1 LMTLVIAVASL
12 GLTAISLAGV
22 AVGWIYFCLVAA
34 ATARTFLWPA
44 SSAFLPSLVSRSNF
58 SKAVT
63 WNTGSFQLSSVLG
76 PAAGGAVI
84 ALRHRSGSLPDV
96 NAAAALVY
104 VLNTVASLVCLTL
117 ISFVRRRHVVAVKE
131 KMTLRSLIVGF
142 EFVFRSRVILG
153 TITLDLFA
161 VLLGG
166 ATVLLPIYAKD
177 ILQVGPSGLGWLRA
191 ALPAGSLVCA
201 LVLAHRPPLQ
211 RAGRTLLWAVTFFGL
226 ATIGFGLV
234 RSFWVS
240 FAMLFLC
247 GVTDN
252 V

>member
-1 LMTLVIAVASL
+1 MQTGSAPDSVDLPPLEEMRDPYAVLRNRDFRFYLVGRFIASFGQQMLTVAVDWQLYERTHSALALGLVGLTQMGPMILFTLPAGHVADNFNRKRIIILMTLAIACASL
-12 GLTAISLAGV
+12 GLTLSSLAGV

-104 VLNTVASLVCLTL
+104 VLNTVASFICLTL
-117 ISFVRRRHVVAVKE
+117 ISFVRR
-131 KMTLRSLIVGF
+131 
-142 EFVFRSRVILG
+142 
-153 TITLDLFA
+153 
-161 VLLGG
+161 
-166 ATVLLPIYAKD
+166 
-177 ILQVGPSGLGWLRA
+177 
-191 ALPAGSLVCA
+191 
-201 LVLAHRPPLQ
+201 
-211 RAGRTLLWAVTFFGL
+211 
-226 ATIGFGLV
+226 
-234 RSFWVS
+234 
-240 FAMLFLC
+240 
-247 GVTDN
+247 
-252 V
+252 